1 VAPVT
6 LTVFHNQ
13 VDLLE
18 IVARAT
24 IVYFAIFFGLRI
36 GGKREL
42 GQMTAFDLAVILLIA
57 NAVQNAMV
65 GSDVSVTGGIA
76 AAVVL
81 FVLNYGVGV
90 ARERV
95 PLLRELLEGK
105 STIIIQDGKLLE
117 DAMESEGI
125 DDEMVQMAMREHG
138 IDDVK
143 DVKQAVMETD
153 GSISVVSREKPGARK
168 KVRRRARFVKRG

>member
-1 VAPVT
+1 M
-6 LTVFHNQ
+6 FHNQ

-76 AAVVL
+76 AAAVL

-95 PLLRELLEGK
+95 PFLRDLLEGK
-105 STIIIQDGKLLE
+105 STILIQDGNLLE
-117 DAMESEGI
+117 ENMEREGI
-125 DDEMVQMAMREHG
+125 DDDMV
-138 IDDVK
+138 
-143 DVKQAVMETD
+143 
-153 GSISVVSREKPGARK
+153 RK
-168 KVRRRARFVKRG
+168 IGRAHV

>member
-1 VAPVT
+1 
-6 LTVFHNQ
+6 VFHNQ

-18 IVARAT
+18 IIARAT
-24 IVYFAIFFGLRI
+24 IVYFAIFIGLRI

-65 GSDVSVTGGIA
+65 GSDVSVTGGIVA
-76 AAVVL
+76 ALVL

-95 PLLRELLEGK
+95 PFLRELLDGK

-117 DAMESEGI
+117 DAMESEGV
-125 DDEMVQMAMREHG
+125 DDDMVHMAMREHG

-153 GSISVVSREKPGARK
+153 GSISVVPKDSGGARK